1 MKIQKFYGQTC
12 NHAFLPVYSGKGH
25 NSCKVFVS
33 KFQAKGNK
41 EMESFTFHE
50 EFPSLDDCIQWALLQ
65 LMPLSKNKAVHVV
78 VFDMDGNAA
87 VSYTSSDALIRDVW
101 KSLGNIP
108 LTADD
113 KQTVNWFIFP
123 KGTEKE
129 TVWNWFDK
137 YYTGGVM
144 KLICGNY

>member
-33 KFQAKGNK
+33 KFQAKGDK

-65 LMPLSKNKAVHVV
+65 LKSQSTISKIVSALQIVKHRMRKHFMLIYCLQELPSLLLCLS
-78 VFDMDGNAA
+78 
-87 VSYTSSDALIRDVW
+87 LIR
-101 KSLGNIP
+101 
-108 LTADD
+108 
-113 KQTVNWFIFP
+113 FIN
-123 KGTEKE
+123 TNTSE
-129 TVWNWFDK
+129 V
-137 YYTGGVM
+137 
-144 KLICGNY
+144 